1 MAGMTSIPTRAGF
14 LRARN
19 AGEKAVAKGM
29 VIQAVY
35 SGQTGS
41 RLGITA
47 SKKIGNAVARNLAR
61 RRLRALAQDILQ
73 PIAKPGVDYVLIAR
87 FDTGARPWIKLGDDM
102 QKAVGYLHRK
112 LIDKRPESRSDAR

>member
-1 MAGMTSIPTRAGF
+1 MAGMTSIPSRAGF

-19 AGEKAVAKGM
+19 DGEKAVSKGM

-35 SGQTGS
+35 NGQPGS

-61 RRLRALAQDILQ
+61 RRLRALAQTILRPQ
-73 PIAKPGVDYVLIAR
+73 ARAGVDYVLIAR
-87 FDTGARPWIKLGDDM
+87 FDTGARPWQMLGEDM
-102 QKAVGYLHRK
+102 QKALGYLHRK
-112 LIDKRPESRSDAR
+112 MADKRSGIKSDDD